1 MRMVSSHCIASA
13 LAVVGTVILPEDL
26 AVKRYARTLP
36 GVVPSVGYFDP
47 LGFTDGQVR

>member
-1 MRMVSSHCIASA
+1 MSSRVVASSA
-13 LAVVGTVILPEDL
+13 RTVVGTVILPEDL